1 MRIKNISMINLINV
15 LSSFSDKRL
24 PQKIGYAITK
34 NLVLLNK
41 EYSVYDSQLKKI
53 IDAYKDNI
61 IKDED
66 GNQIMKSGIPTV
78 DDSVSNEYYSQIN
91 ELLNIEVDVD
101 LRYVDE
107 SVFDYDNN
115 NMYDVMTAKE
125 IMILQSILVNHEED
139 KNE

>member
-1 MRIKNISMINLINV
+1 MKIKNISMINLINV

-66 GNQIMKSGIPTV
+66 GNQVMKSGIPAV

-91 ELLNIEVDVD
+91 ELLNIEVDVN

>member
-91 ELLNIEVDVD
+91 ELLNIEVDVN